1 MSPLFSPF
9 TAHSE
14 EEPSSWVGSLVISL
28 ILVGACMFAGL
39 WGASV

>member
-14 EEPSSWVGSLVISL
+14 EEPSSWVGDALLAVAVVFI
-28 ILVGACMFAGL
+28 
-39 WGASV
+39 ASSVYFLFR